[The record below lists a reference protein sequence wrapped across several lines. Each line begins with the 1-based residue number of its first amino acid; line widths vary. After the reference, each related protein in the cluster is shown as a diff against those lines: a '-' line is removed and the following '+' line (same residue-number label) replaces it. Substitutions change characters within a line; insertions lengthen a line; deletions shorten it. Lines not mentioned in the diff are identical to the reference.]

1 MATKQLLTGT
11 LDEQCEFLYNM
22 AIEKMEVGNYTG
34 AVYAL
39 REVVAHNPGFKDATA
54 LLAFVEERKFD
65 QTFLLASA
73 GIGAVVGVA
82 LYSWLQPGNDLL
94 LWVYGLGGL
103 FGGYGLGNLI
113 RSFQRSR
120 HGTVDAEANRKRR
133 RKSGN

>member
-73 GIGAVVGVA
+73 GIGVVAGVA

-103 FGGYGLGNLI
+103 FSGYGLGNLI

-120 HGTVDAEANRKRR
+120 QGTVDAEANRKRR

>member
-1 MATKQLLTGT
+1 M
-11 LDEQCEFLYNM
+11 
-22 AIEKMEVGNYTG
+22 
-34 AVYAL
+34 
-39 REVVAHNPGFKDATA
+39 A

-82 LYSWLQPGNDLL
+82 FYSWLQPGNDLL

-113 RSFQRSR
+113 RSFQSSR
-120 HGTVDAEANRKRR
+120 HGTVGGGAVRK
-133 RKSGN
+133 RKSGD

>member
-11 LDEQCEFLYNM
+11 LDEQCEFLYTM

-65 QTFLLASA
+65 QTFLLAAA
-73 GIGAVVGVA
+73 GIGAVLGVG

-103 FGGYGLGNLI
+103 LGGYGIGNLI
-113 RSFQRSR
+113 RSFQRSQSVSD
-120 HGTVDAEANRKRR
+120 TAEAARKRVR
-133 RKSGN
+133 